1 MKWREVPFSK
11 RIRSFVKNDYTLTTY
26 VSCADNSI
34 NNIIIESHDGKTQVM
49 VQLTDTEV
57 KESYG
62 IDI

>member
-1 MKWREVPFSK
+1 MKWREVPFPK
-11 RIRSFVKNDYTLTTY
+11 RIRSFVKDNYTLTTY
-26 VSCADNSI
+26 VGYADNSI